1 MGAFVRADGLA
12 ASDARNQRGSGS
24 TMCVTMAGDGRG
36 TELTCDEG
44 LMLLVC
50 HLSAVRYTESREAFL
65 SLVNSSIIR
74 IFVAHSGIFVLN
86 MLSWS
91 TLPKAGRKSA
101 DYVSWLGLR

>member
-1 MGAFVRADGLA
+1 
-12 ASDARNQRGSGS
+12 
-24 TMCVTMAGDGRG
+24 MAGDGCGPKLAR
-36 TELTCDEG
+36 DEG
-44 LMLLVC
+44 LMVLVC

-91 TLPKAGRKSA
+91 TLLKAGRKSA

>member
-12 ASDARNQRGSGS
+12 ASDTRDQRSSGS
-24 TMCVTMAGDGRG
+24 TLCVAMAGDGCGPKLAR
-36 TELTCDEG
+36 DEG
-44 LMLLVC
+44 LMVLVC

-91 TLPKAGRKSA
+91 TLLKAGRKSA